1 VISLVLLIEL
11 FDDDDDDGFNGL
23 IISYCN
29 EYCFLIF
36 ESALVFGEKKIVGYV
51 CVCMCLKKL
60 GKREAIKI
68 KKEKILVFERR
79 KF

>member
-36 ESALVFGEKKIVGYV
+36 ESALVFGKKKSLDI

>member
-1 VISLVLLIEL
+1 MNLV
-11 FDDDDDDGFNGL
+11 
-23 IISYCN
+23 
-29 EYCFLIF
+29 FLIF
-36 ESALVFGEKKIVGYV
+36 ESALVFGSKKSLDVCVYV
-51 CVCMCLKKL
+51 CLKNL